1 MERALQEVEEPE
13 EIRLREALPDVA
25 TAVHNSRQIVVRT
38 VEGYGNTNE
47 RLLQDII
54 RSQKTLYQRQ
64 EETLRFQRDFHS
76 GKFGVT
82 IHSNQVTP
90 LMPEQYRIR
99 RNNTLQGPAPISTPS
114 TTVERC
120 RSQLR
125 MDSNN
130 RTSVEIYQ
138 VRDELES
145 IDPVLIGIDQ
155 DRNHT
160 EQQEVLAEEQAP
172 TLVQSQYDR
181 TRLDPSSPPNFK
193 MSRYTITV
201 PDLWREWTVGL
212 GPNSPPVKDLEELYG
227 PKWRPES
234 SERMWFSR
242 RKPIIDLIKQYND
255 PITTANKLEDI
266 RVEKNLNLQNLSALI
281 RSPGFSL

>member
-1 MERALQEVEEPE
+1 
-13 EIRLREALPDVA
+13 
-25 TAVHNSRQIVVRT
+25 
-38 VEGYGNTNE
+38 
-47 RLLQDII
+47 
-54 RSQKTLYQRQ
+54 
-64 EETLRFQRDFHS
+64 
-76 GKFGVT
+76 
-82 IHSNQVTP
+82 
-90 LMPEQYRIR
+90 
-99 RNNTLQGPAPISTPS
+99 
-114 TTVERC
+114 
-120 RSQLR
+120 